1 MGSDLSGS
9 MSMSL
14 GSSVAEGDSSSGA
27 SSSAAES
34 SSDGGTSEGGAGI
47 DWRFHPQYITLG

>member
-1 MGSDLSGS
+1 

-14 GSSVAEGDSSSGA
+14 GSSGSEGDSSSGA

-34 SSDGGTSEGGAGI
+34 SSDGGASEGGAGI